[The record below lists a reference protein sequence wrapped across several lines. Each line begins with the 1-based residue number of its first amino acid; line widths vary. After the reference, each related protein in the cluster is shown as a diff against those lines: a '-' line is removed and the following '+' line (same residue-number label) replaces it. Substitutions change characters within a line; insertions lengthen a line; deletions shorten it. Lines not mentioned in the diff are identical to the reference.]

1 MNMKGKLCILFFIIT
16 IHCYSQTQSEF
27 LENAVVK
34 NILYYEANNNSTIL
48 DSIFVSSPYAYSSFF
63 RYLPDKDYYLDIKIT
78 PIDFKIPDTNF
89 EIYSVFNDFTY
100 QNYFEDKQLQL
111 ASNNGIQRKYYLVG
125 QRNTYEIIFISGD
138 FYLSKIAHFFNLNLN
153 YPEHFTEF
161 LRLKTYE
168 YLCDNIEYLKTTKNN
183 LVFTAYSKRYNSEV
197 IILVNKNCFD
207 KIEIEWKN

>member
-1 MNMKGKLCILFFIIT
+1 MNMKGKLSILFLIIT

-27 LENAVVK
+27 LKNSVVK
-34 NILYYEANNNSTIL
+34 NILFYESQNDNIIL
-48 DSIFVSSPYAYSSFF
+48 DSMFVNSPFPTGSFF
-63 RYLPDKDYYLDIKIT
+63 WYLPDKDYYLDIKIT